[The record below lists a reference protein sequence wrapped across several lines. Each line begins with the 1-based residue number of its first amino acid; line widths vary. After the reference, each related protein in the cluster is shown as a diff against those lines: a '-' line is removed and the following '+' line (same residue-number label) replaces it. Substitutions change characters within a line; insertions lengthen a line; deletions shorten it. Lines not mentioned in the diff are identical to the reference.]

1 MSQVDSVCADKTCLS
16 HMYNTSLS
24 NQHMSNN
31 YMVPTKKID
40 SNSRTFQDFPGLLA
54 SKFQDLS
61 RTFDK
66 ISGLFRIF
74 TELCEW
80 QQQNLFFAK

>member
-40 SNSRTFQDFPGLLA
+40 SNSRTFQDFFSLFPGLFA

-66 ISGLFRIF
+66 IPGLFRIF
-74 TELCEW
+74 TELCE
-80 QQQNLFFAK
+80 